1 MTNYNKFPSWRAYY
15 GITIKF
21 NDHQYSWSDDTRNQ
35 RKYLQTS
42 NYLEGAEAIYLG
54 WTKRWFTVEE
64 YIEFV
69 KQDDYET
76 QKSEAIKKY
85 KSSK

>member
-1 MTNYNKFPSWRAYY
+1 MTNYNSFPSWRAYY

-21 NDHQYSWSDDTRNQ
+21 NEHQYSCSEDTRAQ

-54 WTKRWFTVEE
+54 WTKRWFSINQ
-64 YIEFV
+64 YLEFS
-69 KQDDYET
+69 KQENYEAL
-76 QKSEAIKKY
+76 KSEMIKEY
-85 KSSK
+85 KKNK